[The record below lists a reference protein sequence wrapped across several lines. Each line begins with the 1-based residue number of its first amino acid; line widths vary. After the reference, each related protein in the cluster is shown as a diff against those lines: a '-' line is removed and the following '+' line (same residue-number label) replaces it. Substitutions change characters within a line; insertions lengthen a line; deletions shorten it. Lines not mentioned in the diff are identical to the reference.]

1 MFSIVMVV
9 EGGCRTY
16 VELVDGD
23 ADASLCSATSQA
35 NEVQAADVTGEQR
48 GAKLQPTSGVR
59 RCMLIT
65 MHVSERR
72 QRVKDTVNNITF
84 NSNSDALESSLLLT
98 CVYM

>member
-1 MFSIVMVV
+1 MMVV
-9 EGGCRTY
+9 HAEREYGTY

-23 ADASLCSATSQA
+23 ADSSLCSATSQA

-65 MHVSERR
+65 MHVHC
-72 QRVKDTVNNITF
+72 
-84 NSNSDALESSLLLT
+84 T
-98 CVYM
+98 CIRA